1 VTYMLRLA
9 FVAEGDAETKDCWS
23 GCAQGFVAA
32 LRRGGAHVDVVNAE
46 LRGWRRWM
54 AAGASWHPDR
64 RRWRQRFTLGER
76 AGALK
81 TAVTASA
88 LRHRSAPYH
97 AIIQA
102 GATFGIPR
110 AASGGALRVLY
121 ADSNVRY
128 AARGRPF
135 SGVSTLDADSI
146 ERIAARERRIYDGAD
161 RIWTWSDAL
170 RDSFVDDFAQPREK
184 LVTIY
189 AGANLQAADA
199 PAMHR
204 PVAGA
209 PSILFVGKDH
219 RRKGSALLLEA
230 FARVRREMAD
240 VELHIVGAVPEGAD
254 APGVVAHGRIDTS
267 RAEGSERL
275 RALYERATVFCLPS
289 RYEPFGVVFVEAML
303 ASLPCIGTDRWAMP
317 EIIEHGVTGWV
328 APDGDVGALAAIL
341 LQSLRDRERS
351 ATMGRRGRERALRL
365 FTWDR
370 VAARAL
376 ADLAELRAN
385 ASSPQHEATA

>member
-1 VTYMLRLA
+1 MLRLA

-110 AASGGALRVLY
+110 AASGGAVRGLY
-121 ADSNVRY
+121 AHSNVRH

-135 SGVSTLDADSI
+135 SGAGPPDADSI
-146 ERIAARERRIYDGAD
+146 ERIAARERRIYDGVD
-161 RIWTWSDAL
+161 RIWSWSDAL
-170 RDSFVDDFAQPREK
+170 RDSFVDDFAQPPEK
-184 LVTIY
+184 VVTIY
-189 AGANLQAADA
+189 AGANLQAAAPPAVHQPA
-199 PAMHR
+199 PA
-204 PVAGA
+204 
-209 PSILFVGKDH
+209 PSSLLFVVKDH

-230 FARVRREMAD
+230 FAQVRREMPDA
-240 VELHIVGAVPEGAD
+240 ELHILAALPERAD
-254 APGVVAHGRIDTS
+254 SPDVVAHGRIDTS
-267 RAEGSERL
+267 TAEGSERL
-275 RALYERATVFCLPS
+275 RAL
-289 RYEPFGVVFVEAML
+289 
-303 ASLPCIGTDRWAMP
+303 
-317 EIIEHGVTGWV
+317 
-328 APDGDVGALAAIL
+328 
-341 LQSLRDRERS
+341 
-351 ATMGRRGRERALRL
+351 
-365 FTWDR
+365 
-370 VAARAL
+370 
-376 ADLAELRAN
+376 
-385 ASSPQHEATA
+385 